1 MKKTLFIAFLIV
13 FCFASHAFALKEC
26 KVLFISKRY
35 RKAIKYCD
43 SAALKNNDSAYFYLG
58 KIYLNLN
65 QPSTAFE
72 FFKKYKQLALKN
84 NNIGKAYKY
93 MAISYLN
100 LYLRYKYLYYKDNLI
115 NMPSNEGYQTNL
127 YMSMNNLAALHLVQK
142 YFNKTIA
149 DFHKSLQI
157 SPINLKAKIFNDLS
171 YAYFFDNNIKKSIFF
186 EKKAVKNAQANRNL
200 KKLPLYLF
208 NLSYFKFAK
217 RHLYNPKNSIWQK
230 NYLNFLYNLKKYALK
245 LSASN
250 NPSQISK
257 LIDNAMKSN

>member
-1 MKKTLFIAFLIV
+1 MKRMFLVVFIVV
-13 FCFASHAFALKEC
+13 FCFVPHAFALKEC

-35 RKAIKYCD
+35 RKAIEYCD
-43 SAALKNNDSAYFYLG
+43 RAALKNNDNAYFYLG

-84 NNIGKAYKY
+84 NNIGKAYRY
-93 MAISYLN
+93 MAISCLS

-115 NMPSNEGYQTNL
+115 NMSLNKGYQTNL
-127 YMSMNNLAALHLVQK
+127 YMSMNNLSALHVIQK

-149 DFHKSLQI
+149 DFRKSLHM
-157 SPINLKAKIFNDLS
+157 SPIKLRAKIFNDLS
-171 YAYFFDNNIKKSIFF
+171 YVYFFDNNIKKAIFF
-186 EKKAVKNAQANRNL
+186 EKKAVKNAQVNRNL

-217 RHLYNPKNSIWQK
+217 KHLYNPKNSIWQK

-245 LSASN
+245 LSTSN
-250 NPSQISK
+250 NPTQISK
-257 LIDNAMKSN
+257 LIDNAIKSN